1 MQVSKYYEYLWLRIL
16 KLFHFNSTHITP
28 RCKIRGIDGC
38 TVIKAFPHSLLPQRS
53 QFLLPE
59 FLGYLWRYLFTIV
72 YLLSIVSIT
81 SKWVVKGPFT
91 ISRCLTR
98 LCSPLSAR
106 ILKSL
111 FSSYSQSFRRAV
123 EYNLGNL
130 LAIGLFKSWKKW
142 PWSFSP
148 WRELPSHQL
157 QWTFPL
163 ETPRICTDSGCWSR
177 NTREADN
184 GERWLQGLNFKR
196 ASAAHTEQTPACPEA
211 EYSIGMR
218 FYCFLGSRFQHLQS
232 AYLYKKACRCE
243 FVFLIPSVNQ
253 RD

>member
-28 RCKIRGIDGC
+28 RYKIRGIDGC

-163 ETPRICTDSGCWSR
+163 ETPRFCTDSTGDAGAGTQGKLTMGRGDDFKAWISR
-177 NTREADN
+177 EHLLHTQNRPQPVPKLNTA
-184 GERWLQGLNFKR
+184 
-196 ASAAHTEQTPACPEA
+196 
-211 EYSIGMR
+211 
-218 FYCFLGSRFQHLQS
+218 
-232 AYLYKKACRCE
+232 
-243 FVFLIPSVNQ
+243 
-253 RD
+253 